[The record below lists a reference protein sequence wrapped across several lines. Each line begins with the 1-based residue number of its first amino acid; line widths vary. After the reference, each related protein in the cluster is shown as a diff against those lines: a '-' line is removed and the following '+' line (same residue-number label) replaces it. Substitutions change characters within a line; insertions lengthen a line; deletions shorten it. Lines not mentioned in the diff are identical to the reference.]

1 MQNQQQIGTTQLRNR
16 NTHIRAR
23 VPIYRLDHTLGQ
35 PTAMIFNMRSLSALV
50 VAACMISYSSAGIVY
65 RPSSRG
71 ELVANPMFARQK
83 QVSNTSSTPKF
94 EYGEP
99 KHDYP
104 GVVATGKT
112 GPTNPEKPKL
122 GTKVNQTSEARLAT
136 LNSVD
141 DWCTFGPKDK
151 GEELGDGEGE
161 TVAYCT
167 KPRNNARVIP
177 DGTVKTAHFI
187 KTPLYVQLIAFGDFT
202 KINFKPGDSGGE
214 LDPHGATGKGNPVG
228 GNVTSNVTG
237 KDVSYQEWMNYISH
251 EMLCFRVC
259 IAGNDQISP
268 AKECEHTLDE
278 MGCPVIMP
286 GNYHQDEVFDECE
299 ADAAYPPGVYV
310 SNGKSS
316 TFQQYNTGVW
326 KDDKGKSHG
335 YTNGD
340 KNAPTPTLAMSMP
353 SSSNCK
359 TKSSI
364 SNGIKSI
371 IPDQKPADGGSK
383 GGAGGGGGAG
393 GAGGGG
399 GNSDK
404 GGSDSKDSDS
414 KPSSSSG
421 SGKSSGGSSGGRN
434 GAAALVP
441 SSLTAVI
448 AAVALGA
455 VVL

>member
-1 MQNQQQIGTTQLRNR
+1 
-16 NTHIRAR
+16 
-23 VPIYRLDHTLGQ
+23 
-35 PTAMIFNMRSLSALV
+35 MIFNMRRLSALV

-65 RPSSRG
+65 RPSSRS
-71 ELVANPMFARQK
+71 ELGANPMFARQN
-83 QVSNTSSTPKF
+83 QVSDPSTTPKF

-112 GPTNPEKPKL
+112 GPTNPEKPEL

-136 LNSVD
+136 INSVD

-151 GEELGDGEGE
+151 DTELGDVEGE

-177 DGTVKTAHFI
+177 DGTVTSAHFV
-187 KTPLYVQLIAFGDFT
+187 KTPLYVQIMAFGDFT
-202 KINFKPGDSGGE
+202 KINFKKGDYGGE
-214 LDPHGATGKGNPVG
+214 LDPHGATGKGNPIG

-251 EMLCFRVC
+251 EMLCFRIC
-259 IAGNDQISP
+259 TAGNDQISP
-268 AKECEHTLDE
+268 AKECEHTLDK
-278 MGCPVIMP
+278 MGCRVIMP
-286 GNYHQDEVFDECE
+286 GNYEKDEVFDECE

-310 SNGKSS
+310 SDGKSS
-316 TFQQYNTGVW
+316 TFEQYNTGVW
-326 KDDKGKSHG
+326 KDGKGKTHG

-340 KNAPTPTLAMSMP
+340 KSAPTPTLAMSVP
-353 SSSNCK
+353 SSSKCK

-371 IPDQKPADGGSK
+371 VPDKKSDDDDSK
-383 GGAGGGGGAG
+383 GGAGGGG
-393 GAGGGG
+393 
-399 GNSDK
+399 DK
-404 GGSDSKDSDS
+404 DGDKKDSDS

-421 SGKSSGGSSGGRN
+421 SGKSSGGSSGGKS
-434 GAAALVP
+434 GAGSLVP
-441 SSLTAVI
+441 PALTAVL
-448 AAVALGA
+448 AAVAFGA
-455 VVL
+455 IVL